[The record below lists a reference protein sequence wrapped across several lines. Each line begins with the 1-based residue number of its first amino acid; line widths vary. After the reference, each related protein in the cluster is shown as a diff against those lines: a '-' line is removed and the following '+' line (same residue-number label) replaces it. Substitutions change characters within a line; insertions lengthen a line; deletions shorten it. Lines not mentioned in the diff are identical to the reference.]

1 MTVTIERLQA
11 ILADP
16 STTQEEHEMAAE
28 LLAVRAL
35 TACYTKEGQS
45 VLLETCNVLINR
57 KNTSEYSDNIREIA
71 RVAHGV
77 LANNKENNG

>member
-11 ILADP
+11 FLADP
-16 STTQEEHEMAAE
+16 SAGQDVHEMASE
-28 LLAVRAL
+28 LLAVRAI

-57 KNTSEYSDNIREIA
+57 KNTSGYSDNLREIA
-71 RVAHGV
+71 RVAHG
-77 LANNKENNG
+77 LLTSRENN